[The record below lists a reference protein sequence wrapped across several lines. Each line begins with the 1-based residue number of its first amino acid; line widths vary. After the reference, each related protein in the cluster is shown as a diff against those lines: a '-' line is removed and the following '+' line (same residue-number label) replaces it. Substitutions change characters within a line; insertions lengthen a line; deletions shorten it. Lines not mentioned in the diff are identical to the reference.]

1 MTKTTSTSRTLRART
16 RAVRGGLERS
26 QHGETS
32 EALYLTSGF
41 AYPDAGSAERRFKNE
56 EPGYIYSRFSNPTV
70 AAFEQRLT
78 LLEDAPEGVEC
89 RATAT
94 GLAPLMAATIEAKRC
109 SVDSIV
115 SCAAPPEVG

>member
-41 AYPDAGSAERRFKNE
+41 AYPDAGSAERRFRISMM
-56 EPGYIYSRFSNPTV
+56 PRVSSRERV
-70 AAFEQRLT
+70 VWVR
-78 LLEDAPEGVEC
+78 
-89 RATAT
+89 
-94 GLAPLMAATIEAKRC
+94 
-109 SVDSIV
+109 
-115 SCAAPPEVG
+115 

>member
-1 MTKTTSTSRTLRART
+1 MTNDKPKRTLRPRT
-16 RAVRGGLERS
+16 LAVRGGMERS

-70 AAFEQRLT
+70 AMFEQRLL
-78 LLEDAPEGVEC
+78 LLEQFAVH
-89 RATAT
+89 TADRT
-94 GLAPLMAATIEAKRC
+94 VVGAKNIAR
-109 SVDSIV
+109 
-115 SCAAPPEVG
+115 